1 MKEHAPLCYICPNH
15 KDNVETPPS
24 EETAM
29 EYSELVEYYKDRLL
43 QRYKATLELPEMQQI
58 KEKLLEADAETLR
71 EVLRLLNTQKPA

>member
-1 MKEHAPLCYICPNH
+1 
-15 KDNVETPPS
+15 
-24 EETAM
+24 M

-71 EVLRLLNTQKPA
+71 EVLRVLGNDRGK